1 MIEIKGT
8 SGFRSVSEHTWDEV
22 RADFQEANQEF
33 AAIID
38 DIAPGKDLTLFKVRY
53 GFADQIMV
61 NGKFSLLETL
71 ANNVDS
77 SISQADAQ
85 KVIDALSCPSVPLGL
100 VTHNAFEVY
109 FDATVRTIP
118 LIILSPGYTF
128 GLYEAIDFACG
139 VKSSPLWD
147 VTAGGRS
154 LFMLPKI
161 NNSIGHQKLAK
172 KYGISKPVPQTL
184 TDQSGVFADIVNADN
199 AGKEWYGEIIF
210 LSKEWFDHIN
220 DNDLGWTKLRE
231 YLLRECWKQA
241 GVVIEKTFAL
251 IWQQFSSSTALRRF
265 KPRIY
270 VTDTIRHLV
279 SLATGFVPGF
289 VAATDSELLAPV
301 DIIKSAYTDVY
312 ELKSYLPT
320 LMMPAI
326 LSPEHPTIYYS
337 LGYPTLLEGHP
348 EISNTRNTVVNLREI
363 KQLMDNMYSY
373 CQKRLFG
380 VEKFDDF
387 IKNVQFDYFHKI
399 LDSCNE
405 ISDAA
410 TLIDIDSAFQENHG
424 DNKERE
430 FCSTGPF
437 LNGCIKIS
445 RSYS

>member
-22 RADFQEANQEF
+22 RADFQDVNQDF

-53 GFADQIMV
+53 SFADQIISD
-61 NGKFSLLETL
+61 GKFTLLEDLTHSDIS
-71 ANNVDS
+71 A
-77 SISQADAQ
+77 SQAECQ
-85 KVIDALSCPSVPLGL
+85 KVIDALDYSLVPLGL
-100 VTHNAFEVY
+100 VTHNASEVY
-109 FDATVRTIP
+109 FDGTVRTIP
-118 LIILSPGYTF
+118 LIILSPGYTI
-128 GLYEAIDFACG
+128 GLYEALDNICG
-139 VKSSPLWD
+139 VKSSPLWN

-161 NNSIGHQKLAK
+161 NNSVGHQKLAK
-172 KYGISKPVPQTL
+172 KYGISKPVPQSL
-184 TDQSGVFADIVNADN
+184 TDQGGVFADIVNADP
-199 AGKEWYGEIIF
+199 AGNDWYNEIIF
-210 LSKEWFDHIN
+210 FSKDWLEHIN
-220 DNDLGWTKLRE
+220 DDAIGWVKLRE
-231 YLLRECWKQA
+231 YLFRECWRQT

-279 SLATGFVPGF
+279 SLVTGFVPGF
-289 VAATDSELLAPV
+289 VASTESELLAPV
-301 DIIKSAYTDVY
+301 DVIKSAYINVY
-312 ELKSYLPT
+312 ELKNYLPT
-320 LMMPAI
+320 LMMPAT
-326 LSPEHPTIYYS
+326 LSREHPTVYYS

-363 KQLMDNMYSY
+363 KQLMDNMYSF
-373 CQKRLFG
+373 CQKRLSG

-387 IKNVQFDYFHKI
+387 IRNVQFDYFHKI

-405 ISDAA
+405 ISDASS
-410 TLIDIDSAFQENHG
+410 LIDIDSAFQENYG
-424 DNKERE
+424 DNKDRE

-445 RSYS
+445 RSYD